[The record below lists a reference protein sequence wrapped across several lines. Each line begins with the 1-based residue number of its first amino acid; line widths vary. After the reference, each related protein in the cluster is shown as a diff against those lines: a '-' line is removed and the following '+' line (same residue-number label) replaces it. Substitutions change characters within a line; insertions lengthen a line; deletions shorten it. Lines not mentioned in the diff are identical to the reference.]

1 MRLDRTV
8 RFEVEAP
15 LDRSDAVAF
24 VRDVAA
30 SLRDDELLS
39 DVANGPGSTVEARLP
54 VSAGWLG
61 RRSLRFRSRLEPTPR
76 GARLVGCE
84 LDDRPGWARVD
95 GEAEVTPLATGGSR
109 LAYRL
114 AVEVHLI
121 VPEPERWG
129 GRALTRM
136 IERTADAML
145 QRVADRFPTAVRCAA
160 ERYAATVA
168 PPG

>member
-1 MRLDRTV
+1 MRLDRDV
-8 RFEVEAP
+8 RFSVDTP

-24 VRDVAA
+24 VRDVRA

-39 DVANGPGSTVEARLP
+39 EVTDGPGGTVEARLP

-76 GARLVGCE
+76 GARLVGQQ
-84 LDDRPGWARVD
+84 LADAPGWARVG
-95 GEAEVTPLATGGSR
+95 GEAEVTPLASGGSR

-114 AVEVHLI
+114 EVEVHL
-121 VPEPERWG
+121 VLPEPERWG

-145 QRVADRFPTAVRCAA
+145 QRVADRFPAAVRSAA
-160 ERYAATVA
+160 DRYAATMA
-168 PPG
+168 RPG